1 MSTDV
6 SARGAAEPAFYRRL
20 LDLGT
25 QRELGPLLDEALA
38 LIVEVAGAEVAYL
51 ELHGDGDGASWW
63 RSAGC
68 DDDDVTEIRASLS
81 SGIIARAMAEGRT
94 IDTPSARADVRF
106 EDLASVRTH
115 QIDAVLCAPVG
126 APAIGVAYLQGRR
139 GGGSFT
145 AADRDRVELFARQLA
160 PLADRLL
167 TQHQRTNPTDHTWE
181 VRRRFRCS
189 ELVGRSSAL
198 ARVLREAAQVAPLEI
213 TVLITGPT
221 GTGKTAL
228 AQAIARNSARADGP
242 FVAINC
248 AAIPEALIES
258 ELFGA
263 ERGAHSTA
271 SQRMVGKVGSGRG
284 GTLFLD
290 EVGELSLAAQA
301 KLLQLLQDGVYYPL
315 GGNAPVTADVRVV
328 SATNQ
333 DLRALVV
340 ARRFRDDL
348 FYRLSVL
355 PLAMPGLDE
364 RPEDIPELVEHVANV
379 ACRRHHLPAIRVTRR
394 TVVACQETPWPGHI
408 RELSNAIEAGVV
420 RAHID
425 GSDVLHAHHVFP
437 STAAVRPAAVSLQEA
452 TRGFRRR
459 YVQDALERNGWNVA
473 QTARELEVTRAHLYN
488 LLAEFGLRRD
498 GADDPIRH

>member
-145 AADRDRVELFARQLA
+145 TADRDRVELFARQLA

-167 TQHQRTNPTDHTWE
+167 TQHQRTNTTDHTWE

-198 ARVLREAAQVAPLEI
+198 ARVLREAAQRRRRAGSASPCCERRRARERSASR
-213 TVLITGPT
+213 PT
-221 GTGKTAL
+221 
-228 AQAIARNSARADGP
+228 SARPARGP
-242 FVAINC
+242 ASR
-248 AAIPEALIES
+248 P
-258 ELFGA
+258 
-263 ERGAHSTA
+263 RG
-271 SQRMVGKVGSGRG
+271 Q
-284 GTLFLD
+284 
-290 EVGELSLAAQA
+290 
-301 KLLQLLQDGVYYPL
+301 P
-315 GGNAPVTADVRVV
+315 
-328 SATNQ
+328 
-333 DLRALVV
+333 
-340 ARRFRDDL
+340 
-348 FYRLSVL
+348 
-355 PLAMPGLDE
+355 
-364 RPEDIPELVEHVANV
+364 
-379 ACRRHHLPAIRVTRR
+379 
-394 TVVACQETPWPGHI
+394 
-408 RELSNAIEAGVV
+408 
-420 RAHID
+420 
-425 GSDVLHAHHVFP
+425 
-437 STAAVRPAAVSLQEA
+437 
-452 TRGFRRR
+452 
-459 YVQDALERNGWNVA
+459 
-473 QTARELEVTRAHLYN
+473 
-488 LLAEFGLRRD
+488 
-498 GADDPIRH
+498 